1 MNLNIT
7 EIHDNLDLDLVDDSF
22 EDVGVVDNSGQFTAS
37 TPSSKVPVPRVPVP
51 RVPVTKASST
61 PVVQRKVTYDDIL
74 SSLNMKVVDGK
85 LQIVRNTSV
94 ENIKSNN
101 FNPNQNFNQKS
112 QNINPN
118 QNQNFNQNRTQN
130 FNQNFNQNQNINQNL
145 KPVLLTKEQYRQIQI
160 ANYMK
165 AVQQQQQIKN
175 MKSTKLMFSNT
186 NINISPGL
194 INKTTNNDLNK
205 LFNLKGVGK
214 R

>member
-101 FNPNQNFNQKS
+101 FNPNQNQNFN
-112 QNINPN
+112 P
-118 QNQNFNQNRTQN
+118 NQNFNQNFNRNQN
-130 FNQNFNQNQNINQNL
+130 FNQNFNQNQNMNQNL